1 MKYIYLIIDERGLIK
16 DGNYSK
22 YVGDAFS
29 SLEKAKEELTNI
41 WQSNNGNFV
50 PVGKNGLFSFVT
62 YKDADGVK
70 HIVTI
75 EKKTVF

>member
-22 YVGDAFS
+22 SISGAFS
-29 SLEKAKEELTNI
+29 SLAKAKQDLNNLFI
-41 WQSNNGNFV
+41 SYNGNFV
-50 PVGKNGLFSFVT
+50 PVGKSGLFSFVT
-62 YKDADGVK
+62 YKDADGIK

-75 EKKTVF
+75 EKKTIF